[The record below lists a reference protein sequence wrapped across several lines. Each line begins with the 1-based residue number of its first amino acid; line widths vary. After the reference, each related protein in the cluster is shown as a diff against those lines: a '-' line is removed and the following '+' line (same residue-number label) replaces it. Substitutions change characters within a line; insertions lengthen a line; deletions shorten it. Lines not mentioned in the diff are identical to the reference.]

1 MGEKIKEIFNQV
13 KDLVSANKTVSIAIA
28 AGIVLLLIMLIVM
41 IRKGHKKRLKKELDD
56 LYVRFNDVKT
66 VPIAFKLSK
75 AQIMA
80 KRNKDT
86 SESVAEYYR
95 RYEETEKHISELQEQ
110 LNDVEDSLNS
120 TSYKEALQ
128 SLQAVAENMSDCE
141 KEIKDIDVFLE
152 AFSKKE
158 DEQRD
163 YSVKLKEKYRVV
175 KSTIDK
181 NSQLLSIAYEGFVN
195 KLKECEELFSASEE
209 AMMSSEYGLAQDDL
223 EKIEKILEDIKTNA
237 NAVPTL
243 VKDTKGV
250 IPLMLDETKR
260 ELALTKQRGVYTDHL
275 QIEERI
281 EEIERSLSS
290 DVKNIMEANTEG
302 VKKNVAH
309 AKDVINEL
317 NEILADE
324 NKAYRQAKE
333 TNDKAYEHLAD
344 MEKVENYVRVAYEK
358 DSDRYGLSIVSDTLD
373 QIKEN
378 IAVYRQQY
386 TDISAD
392 LSAADRPSA
401 ALLESADDLYEHIE
415 NDKKAL
421 YAYKSII
428 DKSTDGEQRAIS
440 QLTKLQLVVCE
451 VEAKL
456 AEYSLPAIDDSYKDD
471 LARAHG
477 YIDRLRSELEIIP
490 IDVDKLNEL
499 LAEAIDFIYKF
510 YNNINNVVGMGVMVE
525 NAIVFGNRYR
535 STYPEIDREL
545 SKAEFQYLN
554 GEYTKAL
561 KTAITC
567 METLFPESIDEKIM
581 ENY

>member
-1 MGEKIKEIFNQV
+1 MGEKMKETFNQV
-13 KDLVSANKTVSIAIA
+13 KDLILKNKMVSIVILI
-28 AGIVLLLIMLIVM
+28 GIVILVIALIVM
-41 IRKGHKKRLKKELDD
+41 ISRNRRKKLKKQLDD

-75 AQIMA
+75 AQVMA
-80 KRNKDT
+80 KRNKET
-86 SESVAEYYR
+86 SESVAEYYQ
-95 RYEETEKHISELQEQ
+95 RYEETEKHISELQDQ

-120 TSYKEALQ
+120 ISYKEAVNALQ
-128 SLQAVAENMSDCE
+128 TLTDNMEECE
-141 KEIKDIDVFLE
+141 KEIRDIDAFLE
-152 AFSKKE
+152 GFSKKE

-181 NSQLLSIAYEGFVN
+181 NSHLLSIAYDGFVN
-195 KLKECEELFSASEE
+195 KLKECEELFTASEE

-223 EKIEKILEDIKTNA
+223 QKIEKILEDIKSNA

-275 QIEERI
+275 RIEERI
-281 EEIERSLSS
+281 DEIEHSLNS
-290 DVKNIMEANTEG
+290 DVRSIMEAETEG

-317 NEILADE
+317 NELLENE
-324 NKAYRQAKE
+324 NKAYKQARE

-378 IAVYRQQY
+378 IAVYRQEY
-386 TDISAD
+386 TDLSAD
-392 LSAADRPSA
+392 LSAVDRPAGELLNSA
-401 ALLESADDLYEHIE
+401 EELNEHIE
-415 NDKKAL
+415 ADKKAL

-456 AEYSLPAIDDSYKDD
+456 AEYALPAIDESYKDD

-477 YIDRLRSELEIIP
+477 YIDKLREELEIIP
-490 IDVDKLNEL
+490 IDVDRLNDL
-499 LAEAIDFIYKF
+499 LSEAIDFIYKF

-535 STYPEIDREL
+535 STFPEIDREL

-581 ENY
+581 ENS

>member
-1 MGEKIKEIFNQV
+1 MREKILNFIINYKLYVI
-13 KDLVSANKTVSIAIA
+13 IA
-28 AGIVLLLIMLIVM
+28 AAALVFLIVLLVLI
-41 IRKGHKKRLKKELDD
+41 KKAHKKKLRKTLDD

-66 VPIAFKLSK
+66 VPIAFKLNK

-80 KRNKDT
+80 KRNKET
-86 SESVAEYYR
+86 MEQVSQYYQK
-95 RYEETEKHISELQEQ
+95 YEDAEKHITQVQDL
-110 LNDVEDSLNS
+110 LNEVDDSLGNV
-120 TSYKEALQ
+120 SYKEAKNGLRI
-128 SLQAVAENMSDCE
+128 AAENLADCE
-141 KEIKDIDVFLE
+141 KEIKAIDSFLE

-163 YSVKLKEKYRVV
+163 FSIKLKEKYRVV
-175 KSTIDK
+175 KATIDK

-195 KLKECEELFSASEE
+195 KLKECEELFSASED

-223 EKIEKILEDIKTNA
+223 EKIDHILNEIKTNA

-250 IPLMLDETKR
+250 LPLMLDETKR
-260 ELALTKQRGVYTDHL
+260 ELALTQQRGIYLDHL
-275 QIEERI
+275 KIEDRI
-281 EEIERSLSS
+281 EEIERSLNNDIKS
-290 DVKNIMEANTEG
+290 IMEADTQGIRN
-302 VKKNVAH
+302 NVAR
-309 AKDVINEL
+309 AKEQINEL
-317 NEILADE
+317 NEQLSSE
-324 NKAYRQAKE
+324 NRAFKQAKE

-358 DSDRYGLSIVSDTLD
+358 DSSRYGLSIVSDTLD
-373 QIKEN
+373 QLKEN
-378 IAVYRQQY
+378 IVAYRQEYQN
-386 TDISAD
+386 ISAD
-392 LSAADRPSA
+392 LSTADRPSTELLA
-401 ALLESADDLYEHIE
+401 AADDLYQHIE
-415 NDKKAL
+415 DDKKAL

-456 AEYSLPAIDDSYKDD
+456 AEYSLPAIDESYKDD
-471 LARAHG
+471 LYRAHD
-477 YIDRLRSELEIIP
+477 YIEKLRNELSVIP

-499 LAEAIDFIYKF
+499 LSEAIDFIYKF

-545 SKAEFQYLN
+545 SKAEFQYFN

-581 ENY
+581 ENA